1 MRIAFGYTCPTGH
14 KYHHSSQMPLIR
26 PAKTAIELFP
36 ASYRPGK
43 QRNENCPNAEK
54 NTLQSPNI
62 PPIPKRCQTTPQHP
76 TATPPNHCQKES
88 IQRSKTGKHPSK
100 PAGQSLTFAQTRAH
114 TTTPQITPSSGPHSI
129 APFTTVHSKYRAD
142 KNNYTH
148 LGKKRSVTLCLQSDK
163 KSPNPASGHTAGSVK
178 TINCPL
184 TISMASPKTAMTSN
198 TVTDIKLNTNT
209 TMQRNKP
216 NLNIG
221 LTLNM

>member
-1 MRIAFGYTCPTGH
+1 MHVCFLGDAHRVRLYLP
-14 KYHHSSQMPLIR
+14 
-26 PAKTAIELFP
+26 
-36 ASYRPGK
+36 YRPQIPPFITNATDQTCKNSHRAVSSLLQTGK
-43 QRNENCPNAEK
+43 AKKRRNCPNAEK

-88 IQRSKTGKHPSK
+88 IQKSKTGKHPSK

-148 LGKKRSVTLCLQSDK
+148 LGKKRSVTLCLQ
-163 KSPNPASGHTAGSVK
+163 
-178 TINCPL
+178 
-184 TISMASPKTAMTSN
+184 
-198 TVTDIKLNTNT
+198 
-209 TMQRNKP
+209 
-216 NLNIG
+216 
-221 LTLNM
+221 